1 MVARARLLQARVL
14 PHGWGDVL
22 RQISLFGAA
31 YFGYRL
37 TRGLVEGR
45 ATAAFQHAR
54 QLISIE
60 RTLHLFVEPS
70 VQAWASGSHL
80 VMVTASWMYVNAQG
94 PVTIGA
100 LLYLY
105 LRHNGNFYFVRN
117 MFMIAMAIALV
128 GYTVFPTAPPRFMPE
143 WGFIDTVADLTPV
156 NVSHTSASM
165 STFFNPY
172 AAVPGPPPAR
182 AHLVDPLSIRDDV
195 RDRGH
200 RQPLHRRRGPGCAD
214 RRRIGVRGK
223 LAGARATERVAL
235 LGAVQAKHPGSHDGS
250 LRPRERERIGD
261 GGLTRWRPDS
271 TPLAAPDVA
280 AIAPARG
287 ACELRSARANAASSY
302 ATA

>member
-22 RQISLFGAA
+22 RQFALFLAA
-31 YFGYRL
+31 YFAYRL
-37 TRGLVEGR
+37 ARGLVEGR

-80 VMVTASWMYVNAQG
+80 VMVTASWTYVNAQG

-105 LRHNGNFYFVRN
+105 VRHNGNFYFVRN

-165 STFFNPY
+165 STVFNPY
-172 AAVPGPPPAR
+172 AAVPSMHVAFALMIGWPLAR
-182 AHLVDPLSIRDDV
+182 LVRRSPV
-195 RDRGH
+195 RILWMLYPFVMTFVIVVTANH
-200 RQPLHRRRGPGCAD
+200 FIAD
-214 RRRIGVRGK
+214 
-223 LAGARATERVAL
+223 AL
-235 LGAVQAKHPGSHDGS
+235 LGALTAGVSAYAASW
-250 LRPRERERIGD
+250 LARARPSV
-261 GGLTRWRPDS
+261 WRFT
-271 TPLAAPDVA
+271 TPCRPNIPAPTA
-280 AIAPARG
+280 LP
-287 ACELRSARANAASSY
+287 SARASASG
-302 ATA
+302 